1 MRISLVPRRNV
12 NQPRQVRKTVEQQLG
27 LPAKALNID
36 VHDGSLGVESLFDA
50 EALAAFEHKLKNG
63 IVDIDHPHPAMQDDQ
78 NNNDAMQDPAQATFH
93 GLASDLEQ
101 FYPTAPAPNNPGN
114 TNLNFHTEKITPP
127 YTPTWRTTHRNS
139 NK

>member
-1 MRISLVPRRNV
+1 M
-12 NQPRQVRKTVEQQLG
+12 
-27 LPAKALNID
+27 
-36 VHDGSLGVESLFDA
+36 FDA

-78 NNNDAMQDPAQATFH
+78 NNGDAMQDPAQARFH
-93 GLASDLEQ
+93 GQPSDNLSNNLSNNLLSQDLEQ